1 MLLFHCSQ
9 AAVEALTTRR
19 KGQPESWVTREPFP
33 ETQTPIWAW
42 HLHQVTIEGQ
52 RFWVAMEQQSHF
64 AVVMRGFKKGEGLLD
79 CFYQRLAN
87 HLYWLLTNRNLLD
100 EQQAE
105 SFVQHM
111 LAQLAPV
118 RYLPDSEPGMQADIN
133 EVVKVCRL
141 TVAQHSYLFDKEESA
156 AKFDLY
162 LNHLKYQVDQDVSL
176 FPDEQWVYLV
186 QKRLAGHH
194 PITGEAVKAAFKAAR
209 RDG

>member
-9 AAVEALTTRR
+9 AAVEGLTTHR
-19 KGQPESWVTREPFP
+19 KSQPESWVNRELLP

-52 RFWVAMEQQSHF
+52 RFWVAMEQQSRF
-64 AVVMRGFKKGEGLLD
+64 AMLLIGIKKGDGEGLLD

-87 HLYWLLTNRNLLD
+87 NMYWLLTNRNLLN

-118 RYLPDSEPGMQADIN
+118 RYLPDSEPGI
-133 EVVKVCRL
+133 K
-141 TVAQHSYLFDKEESA
+141 
-156 AKFDLY
+156 
-162 LNHLKYQVDQDVSL
+162 
-176 FPDEQWVYLV
+176 
-186 QKRLAGHH
+186 
-194 PITGEAVKAAFKAAR
+194 PISMR
-209 RDG
+209 W